1 MREGQVFL
9 MARISV
15 EHGLVLTMD
24 RSNRVIENGRV
35 IIDGRDIAAV
45 DSCAAGTTPN
55 VDQVIDATGKIVLP
69 GLINAHT
76 HLCMVFGRTIGPERR
91 LLEWLDLL
99 MPIMAAMDEDA
110 LYIAELLGC
119 VENIK
124 NGNTSLVEN
133 IFMPPGKNADIEDA
147 AFRALRDSGI
157 RGTVARATEARA
169 FNPQF
174 CETAA
179 EQEKRVERLAGR
191 WNGSEEGRLRMS
203 IGPLLPWVVDEDG
216 FRRTRDLARGNGLSL
231 HMHVAE
237 SPEFNLM
244 IARHYGRNIRQVELL
259 DEVGCLGP
267 DVQAVACSDVSPHE
281 IELLAASGTSVLFD
295 PPTRLFWGT
304 GFPPIKDFLTA
315 GLTCGLATNGAAANC
330 GQDLFDSMKY
340 ACATAKTAANDPRA
354 LTASRAIRMATE
366 EGARA
371 IGLRDTGSME
381 VGKRADLITVD
392 ARQPHLSPLFDPE
405 KALVYSARG
414 GDVRDVII
422 DGRVVMRDRVIK
434 TVDENALLIE
444 AEKVARRCAARAGVA
459 IPSAPVA
466 IHA

>member
-1 MREGQVFL
+1 

-15 EHGLVLTMD
+15 EHGLVFTMD
-24 RSNRVIENGRV
+24 GSNRFIENGRV
-35 IIDGRDIAAV
+35 VIEGRDIVAV
-45 DSCAAGTTPN
+45 ESCAENAAAN
-55 VDQVIDATGKIVLP
+55 ADQVIDASGKIVLP
-69 GLINAHT
+69 GLINSHT

-99 MPIMAAMDEDA
+99 MPVMAEMDDEA
-110 LYIAELLGC
+110 LYVAELLGC
-119 VENIK
+119 IENIK

-133 IFMPPGKNADIEDA
+133 IFMPSAKGGDIEEA

-169 FNPQF
+169 FDPRF
-174 CETAA
+174 CETSA
-179 EQEKRVERLAGR
+179 EQAERVERLAGK
-191 WNGSEEGRLRMS
+191 WNGAEGGRLRMS
-203 IGPLLPWVVDEDG
+203 IGPLLPWVVDEEG
-216 FRRTRDLARGNGLSL
+216 FRRTRDIARGNGLAL

-244 IARHYGRNIRQVELL
+244 IERHYGRAIRQVELL
-259 DEVGCLGP
+259 EEVGCLGP
-267 DVQAVACSDVSPHE
+267 DVQAVACSDVSPYE
-281 IELLAASGTSVLFD
+281 IELLAATKTSVLFD

-304 GFPPIKDFLTA
+304 GFPPIKDFLAA

-354 LTASRAIRMATE
+354 LTAARAIRMATE

-371 IGLRDTGSME
+371 IGLRETGSIE
-381 VGKRADLITVD
+381 VGKRADLITID
-392 ARQPHLSPLFDPE
+392 ARQPHLAPLFDPE

-422 DGRVVMRDRVIK
+422 DGRVVMQDREIK
-434 TVDENALLIE
+434 TVDEKALLIE

-459 IPSAPVA
+459 LPSAQGGA
-466 IHA
+466 HA